1 MKNIAHTRRTFLVSA
16 SLATLG
22 TALHPALAAA
32 PPRNMSVKASGPRFQ
47 KLPAALAQLEKD
59 NGGRL
64 GVFVLDTGTGETAGH
79 RADER
84 FAMCS
89 TFKMLLAAA
98 VLSRADADKENLDR
112 AIAIPASV
120 FLGNSPITKDHAGGK
135 MTLRYLCQAAITHSD
150 NTAANLLLDAIGGP
164 PGITQFARHLGDTV
178 TRLDRTE
185 ISLNEAAPGDP
196 RDTTSPSAMVSDWQK
211 LLLGSILSEPSR
223 KQLTD
228 WLIANTT
235 GSQRLRAGFPAGWTA
250 GDKTGSN
257 GETTSNDV
265 AIVWP
270 ANQSPMIVAAYL
282 TECHGPEDK
291 RSTVLAEVG
300 RLVAK
305 SIAPADGRS
314 A

>member
-1 MKNIAHTRRTFLVSA
+1 MKNIAPTRRTFLVSA

-64 GVFVLDTGTGETAGH
+64 GVFVLDTGSGETASH
-79 RADER
+79 RSGER

-89 TFKMLLAAA
+89 TFKMLLAAN
-98 VLSRADADKENLDR
+98 VLSRTDAGKESLDR
-112 AIAIPASV
+112 AIAIPASG
-120 FLGNSPITKDHAGGK
+120 FLGNSPITKEHAGSK
-135 MTLRYLCQAAITHSD
+135 MTMRDLCQAVITRSD
-150 NTAANLLLDAIGGP
+150 NTAANLLLDTISGP
-164 PGITQFARHLGDTV
+164 QGITEFARRLGDTV

-185 ISLNEAAPGDP
+185 MSLNEAKPGDP
-196 RDTTSPSAMVSDWQK
+196 RDTTSPEAMVTNWQK
-211 LLLGSILSEPSR
+211 LLLGNFLSEPSR
-223 KQLTD
+223 KQLTA
-228 WLIANTT
+228 WLIATTT
-235 GSQRLRAGFPAGWTA
+235 GRERLRAGFHANWTA

-257 GETTSNDV
+257 GENTSNDV
-265 AIVWP
+265 AIAWP
-270 ANQSPMIVAAYL
+270 DNQPPVIVAAYL
-282 TECHGPEDK
+282 TECPGPEDK
-291 RSTVLAEVG
+291 REAVLAEVG

-305 SIAPADGRS
+305 SIAPA